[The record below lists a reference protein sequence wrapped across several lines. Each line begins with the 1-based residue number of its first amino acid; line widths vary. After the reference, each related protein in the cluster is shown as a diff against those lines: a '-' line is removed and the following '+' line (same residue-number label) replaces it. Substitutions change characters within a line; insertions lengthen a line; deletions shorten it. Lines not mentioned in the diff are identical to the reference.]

1 MKTGFIGLGVMGT
14 PMALNLLSAGTDLI
28 VWNRSP
34 ESAETLR
41 AAGAEVAAGIDELF
55 RKSQVVI
62 LMLATDAVIDA
73 VLERDTP
80 AFAERVAEH
89 VVIHMGTTTPTY
101 SKALEAD
108 IGAVGGRYVEAPV
121 SGSRRPAEEGQLV
134 AMLAGDAD
142 VVKEVRPL
150 LTPMCRE
157 AVVCGAVP
165 NALLMKLAVN
175 IFLITSVTGLA
186 EAAHFADRQGL
197 DMGLFKTV
205 VDAGQMASGIS
216 RIKSAKLVERD
227 FSVQAAIS
235 DVLKNNEL
243 VAEAARQAGIAS
255 PLLDACHALYAET
268 ENLGFGREDMAA
280 VVRAFEARTE
290 AISLP
295 FGD

>member
-14 PMALNLLSAGTDLI
+14 PMALNLARAGRDLI

-34 ESAETLR
+34 ESVERLR
-41 AAGAEVAAGIDELF
+41 AAGAEVAADVDAVFG
-55 RKSQVVI
+55 KASTVI
-62 LMLATDAVIDA
+62 LMLATEVVIDT
-73 VLERDTP
+73 VLGRGTP
-80 AFAERVAEH
+80 DFAARVAGH
-89 VVIHMGTTTPTY
+89 VIIHMGTTAPAY

-108 IGAVGGRYVEAPV
+108 IRAAGGRYVEAPV
-121 SGSRRPAEEGQLV
+121 SGSRRPAEEGELV
-134 AMLAGDAD
+134 AMLAGGAD
-142 VVKEVRPL
+142 VIEEVRSL

-186 EAAHFADRQGL
+186 EAAHFAGRQGL
-197 DMGLFKTV
+197 DMGIFRAV

-216 RIKSAKLVERD
+216 RIKSGKLVERD
-227 FSVQAAIS
+227 FSVQAAIL
-235 DVLKNNEL
+235 DVLRNNRL

-255 PLLDACHALYAET
+255 PLLDACHTLYAET
-268 ENLGFGREDMAA
+268 ESLGFGREDMAA
-280 VVRAFEARTE
+280 VIRALEARTE

>member
-14 PMALNLLSAGTDLI
+14 PMALNLARAGTDLI

-34 ESAETLR
+34 ESADTLR
-41 AAGAEVAAGIDELF
+41 TAGAEVAADVDEVF
-55 RKSQVVI
+55 AKARTVI
-62 LMLATDAVIDA
+62 LMLATAAVIDT
-73 VLERDTP
+73 VLGRDTP
-80 AFAERVAEH
+80 GFVERVAGH
-89 VVIHMGTTTPTY
+89 VVIHMGTTAPEY

-108 IGAVGGRYVEAPV
+108 IRAAGGHYVEAPV

-134 AMLAGDAD
+134 VMLAGDAD
-142 VVKEVRPL
+142 VVEEVRPL
-150 LTPMCRE
+150 LKPVCRE
-157 AVVCGAVP
+157 TVVCGAVP

-175 IFLITSVTGLA
+175 IFLITTVTGLA
-186 EAAHFADRQGL
+186 EAAHFAARQGL
-197 DMGLFKTV
+197 DMGLFKAV

-216 RIKSAKLVERD
+216 RIKSGKLVERD

-235 DVLKNNEL
+235 DALKNNRL

-268 ENLGFGREDMAA
+268 ERLGFGREDMAA
-280 VVRAFEARTE
+280 VIRALEARTE

>member
-1 MKTGFIGLGVMGT
+1 MKTGFIGLGVMGM
-14 PMALNLLSAGTDLI
+14 PMALNLARAGTDLI

-34 ESAETLR
+34 ESVERLR
-41 AAGAEVAAGIDELF
+41 AGGAEVAADVDAVFGKA
-55 RKSQVVI
+55 RTVI
-62 LMLATDAVIDA
+62 LMLATEAVIDT
-73 VLERDTP
+73 VLQRGTP
-80 AFAERVAEH
+80 DFAARVAGH
-89 VVIHMGTTTPTY
+89 VVIHMGTTAPAY

-108 IGAVGGRYVEAPV
+108 IRAAGGRYVEAPV

-134 AMLAGDAD
+134 AMLAGKAD
-142 VVKEVRPL
+142 VVEEVRPL

-157 AVVCGAVP
+157 MVVCGAVP

-186 EAAHFADRQGL
+186 EAAHFAGRQGL
-197 DMGLFKTV
+197 DMGIFRAV

-216 RIKSAKLVERD
+216 RIKSGKLVERD

-235 DVLKNNEL
+235 DVLKNNRL

-255 PLLDACHALYAET
+255 PLLDTCHALYAET

-280 VVRAFEARTE
+280 VIRALEARTE
-290 AISLP
+290 AISRP

>member
-14 PMALNLLSAGTDLI
+14 PMALNLARAGTDLI

-34 ESAETLR
+34 ESADTLR
-41 AAGAEVAAGIDELF
+41 TAGAEVAADVDEVF
-55 RKSQVVI
+55 TTARTVI
-62 LMLATDAVIDA
+62 LMLATAAVIDT
-73 VLERDTP
+73 VLGRGIP
-80 AFAERVAEH
+80 GFAERVAGH
-89 VVIHMGTTTPTY
+89 VVIHMGTTAPEY

-108 IGAVGGRYVEAPV
+108 IRAAGGHYVEAPV

-134 AMLAGDAD
+134 VMLAGDAD
-142 VVKEVRPL
+142 VVEEVRPL
-150 LTPMCRE
+150 LKPMCRE
-157 AVVCGAVP
+157 TVVCGAVP

-175 IFLITSVTGLA
+175 IFLITTVTGLA
-186 EAAHFADRQGL
+186 EAAHFAARQGL
-197 DMGLFKTV
+197 DMGLFKAV

-216 RIKSAKLVERD
+216 RIKSGKLVERD

-235 DVLKNNEL
+235 DALKNNRL
-243 VAEAARQAGIAS
+243 VAEAARHAGIAS

-268 ENLGFGREDMAA
+268 ESLGFGREDMAA
-280 VVRAFEARTE
+280 VIRALEARTE

>member
-1 MKTGFIGLGVMGT
+1 MKTGFIGLGVMGM
-14 PMALNLLSAGTDLI
+14 PMALNLARAGTDLI

-34 ESAETLR
+34 ESVERLR
-41 AAGAEVAAGIDELF
+41 AAGAEVAADVDAVFGKA
-55 RKSQVVI
+55 RTVI
-62 LMLATDAVIDA
+62 LMLATEAVIDT
-73 VLERDTP
+73 VLQRGTP
-80 AFAERVAEH
+80 DFAARVAGH
-89 VVIHMGTTTPTY
+89 VVIHMGTTAPAY

-108 IGAVGGRYVEAPV
+108 IHAAGGRYVEAPV

-134 AMLAGDAD
+134 AMLAGEAD
-142 VVKEVRPL
+142 VVEEVRPL

-157 AVVCGAVP
+157 MVVCGAVP

-186 EAAHFADRQGL
+186 EAAHFAGRQGL
-197 DMGLFKTV
+197 DMGIFRAV

-216 RIKSAKLVERD
+216 RIKSGKLVERD

-235 DVLKNNEL
+235 DVLKNNRL

-280 VVRAFEARTE
+280 VIRALEARTE